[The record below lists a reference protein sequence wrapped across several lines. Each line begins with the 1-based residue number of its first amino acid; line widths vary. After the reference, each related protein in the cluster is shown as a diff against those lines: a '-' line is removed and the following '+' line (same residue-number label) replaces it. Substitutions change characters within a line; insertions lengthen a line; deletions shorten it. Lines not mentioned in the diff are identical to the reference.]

1 MFETGIRQFRMA
13 MAMVWGYHINP
24 RNVERLV
31 EDGLKTLK
39 EFGTPGDDV
48 QQLLD
53 GPFSDA
59 KARQEFQNRSLQRT
73 ARRLA
78 RFSPYYQK
86 LFASLDINLEKLT
99 IADMPRIPV
108 TQKQVLRE
116 QQQDFITTN
125 TQPYVATRTTGTTGH
140 PTEVWLSRYEI
151 ELWPALAALSGLLRN
166 EINPN
171 DCLQINISSRAT
183 AAVQQSLTVCRL
195 AGARTLVLGI
205 IPPDESLDSLISDSY
220 EAPTLLSTYPS
231 YLAQLVK
238 AARRRGLGPRD
249 FRLRRIDCGGEVLSA
264 TVTQAAYETLG
275 PTLVNDTFGMTEI
288 LPVSGRVCNQGH
300 LHHDLNIGFVE
311 IIDLE
316 TGEPATPG
324 RLGMVVV
331 TPYYPYRECM
341 PVFRYDTRDVVRALP
356 DSPLTCELA
365 GIPATSR
372 ILGKADHLLHVNGQV
387 VTLRDLVEVYEAL
400 PSQPWPARFNAWVAD
415 DHNHIELI
423 VPEEALTNVTPEE
436 VEQRFR
442 EAGIAVHVASCV
454 AREEDM
460 KQLRSLRADLLENTF
475 AARVD

>member
-13 MAMVWGYHINP
+13 MSMVWGYHINP

-53 GPFSDA
+53 GPFTNA
-59 KARQEFQNRSLQRT
+59 NARRDFQNRSLQRT
-73 ARRLA
+73 AHRLA

-86 LFASLDINLEKLT
+86 LFASLDINLDKLT

-108 TQKQVLRE
+108 TPKQVLRE
-116 QQQDFITTN
+116 RQQDFITTN
-125 TQPYVATRTTGTTGH
+125 TQPYVATRTTGTTGR
-140 PTEVWLSRYEI
+140 PTEIWLSRYEI

-166 EINPN
+166 EINPQ

-195 AGARTLVLGI
+195 AGARTLMLGL
-205 IPPDESLDSLISDSY
+205 IPVEESLASLASGDN

-238 AARRRGLGPRD
+238 AARRRGLGPKN
-249 FRLRRIDCGGEVLSA
+249 FRLRRIDCGGEVLSTA
-264 TVTQAAYETLG
+264 LMQAAYETLG

-288 LPVSGRVCNQGH
+288 LPVSGRVCNHGH
-300 LHHDLNIGFVE
+300 LHHDLNVGFVE

-316 TGEPATPG
+316 TGQPSAPG
-324 RLGMVVV
+324 KLGTVVV

-372 ILGKADHLLHVNGQV
+372 ILSKADHLLHVNGQV

-400 PSQPWPARFNAWVAD
+400 PSQPWPARFSAQVAD
-415 DHNHIELI
+415 DHIELM
-423 VPEEALTNVTPEE
+423 VPEEALNDVTREE
-436 VEQRFR
+436 VERRFK

-454 AREEDM
+454 VQEEDM
-460 KQLRSLRADLLENTF
+460 KQLRSLRADLLETTF
-475 AARVD
+475 AARRD